1 MESMFANVADNP
13 MACGAGL
20 IGMIS
25 LAIWPL
31 FRSRSSMLMV
41 YICNN
46 LAFAVHYGLLED
58 WTASS
63 MNVLMSV
70 QTLVAIWIAKD
81 ERLRWIYYVLMVVLA
96 GMTFATWYGLPSFFA
111 AMAAAFSTIGRMQ
124 RNEIALRTLV
134 LASVPFWLAHDIV
147 VSSMPGFTADVLSLA
162 IGSTMLLQRLYARY
176 CQEAL
181 VGYRAVES

>member
-1 MESMFANVADNP
+1 MESMFAIAADNP

-20 IGMIS
+20 VGMIS

-31 FRSRSSMLMV
+31 FRTRSAMLTV

-46 LAFAVHYGLLED
+46 LAFVLHYGLLHD

-63 MNVLMSV
+63 MNALMSV
-70 QTLVAIWIAKD
+70 QTIVAIWIAKD
-81 ERLRWIYYVLMVVLA
+81 ERLRWVYYVLMFVLA
-96 GMTFATWYGLPSFFA
+96 GMTLATWHGLPSFLA
-111 AMAAAFSTIGRMQ
+111 AMAAGFSTIGRMQ
-124 RNEIALRTLV
+124 RNEIALRALV
-134 LASVPFWLAHDIV
+134 LASVPFWLTHDIV

-162 IGSTMLLQRLYARY
+162 IGSAMLLQRLYARY

-181 VGYRAVES
+181 AGYRRVEA